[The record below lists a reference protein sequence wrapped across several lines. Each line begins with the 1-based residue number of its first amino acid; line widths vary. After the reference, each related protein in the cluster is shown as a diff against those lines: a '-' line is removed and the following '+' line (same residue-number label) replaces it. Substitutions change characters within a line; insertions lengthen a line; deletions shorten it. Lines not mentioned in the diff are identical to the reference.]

1 MQQYNEI
8 ISTERILTV
17 KEVSVMLNIKVGTLY
32 RLARENRIPTISIG
46 KIKRFSEADVL
57 AWIEKRK
64 NSVA

>member
-8 ISTERILTV
+8 KSTERILTV

-64 NSVA
+64 NNVA